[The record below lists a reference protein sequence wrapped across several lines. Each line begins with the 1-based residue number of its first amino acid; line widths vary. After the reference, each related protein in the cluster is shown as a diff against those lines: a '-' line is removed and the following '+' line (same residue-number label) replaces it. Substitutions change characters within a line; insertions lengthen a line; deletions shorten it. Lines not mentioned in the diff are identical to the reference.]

1 MSDVVPI
8 RRRAVMGHDPGGSI
22 PEPPEPPRTPGEDGR
37 HVVWVRAGQ
46 IDQAADEAVL
56 GLMGEGSPYFQRGES
71 LVREVRGMTRASTA
85 DGTSPKHPVPFL
97 ALANAPMLQDDL
109 ERTCRFMTRHE
120 AADTGEVRLRTV
132 ASPKALPAVIL
143 ARAGRLPVPPIRG
156 IAEVPLLHA
165 DGSIVAD
172 GYDAR
177 AQVLVVAP
185 GEWAAVP
192 ERPSD
197 ADAQAALAR
206 LDKVIAGF
214 PFVKDC
220 DRAVTIAAM
229 LSAVLRPTLPTCPAF
244 AWSAPVRGSG
254 KSKLADVC
262 AVIATGRTAPA
273 MSWPRQEDE
282 AEKRLAASVM
292 SGDAVILLDN
302 IETAL
307 RGDCLNSLLTQPTVS
322 LRILGRSQMLRVGA
336 ASLLLAT
343 GNNLILQGDLS
354 RRFLVAHLDPRDER
368 PELRQFAFDPVQFA
382 LTERGALVAA
392 LHTIARWGMRQRV
405 NLAPVG
411 SFEIW
416 SRRVRDP
423 LIALGL
429 ADCCE
434 VLADLH
440 KEDPEREAALEVLT
454 EWYSAFGAEEHT
466 VAAVIRGAIVT
477 DNHGN
482 LLKPALRDALDA
494 VAGGPGGVNPKRLG
508 KYLNRIKD
516 RVFEGHVMRRGAGSL
531 SAKVATWYVERSGV
545 SGVSG
550 VCSYSSGVKIE
561 KRVGTENTSG
571 NPETPGT
578 AEAYRAAKDRG
589 RFDDP
594 PF

>member
-1 MSDVVPI
+1 MTEVVPI
-8 RRRAVMGHDPGGSI
+8 KRRTITVPAG
-22 PEPPEPPRTPGEDGR
+22 PPLGPPDPPRADGGDAR

-46 IDQAADEAVL
+46 IDQAADEAVK
-56 GLMGEGSPYFQRGES
+56 GLMGEGSPYYQRGEC
-71 LVREVRGMTRASTA
+71 LVREVRGVARSKGAEAGGRAA
-85 DGTSPKHPVPFL
+85 PPFL
-97 ALANAPMLQDDL
+97 AMATGPMLQDDL
-109 ERTCRFMTRHE
+109 ERTCRFMTRQE
-120 AADTGEVRLRTV
+120 VPDASEVRLRTV
-132 ASPKALPAVIL
+132 SCPKSLPAVIL

-165 DGSIVAD
+165 DGALVAE
-172 GYDAR
+172 GYDPR
-177 AQVLVVAP
+177 AQVVVVAP
-185 GEWAAVP
+185 GHWPAVP
-192 ERPSD
+192 ARPSD
-197 ADAQAALAR
+197 ADAYAALERIDA
-206 LDKVIAGF
+206 VIAGF
-214 PFVKDC
+214 PFVKPC
-220 DRAVTIAAM
+220 DRAVTVAAM
-229 LSAVLRPTLPTCPAF
+229 LSAVLRPTLPACPAF

-322 LRILGRSQMLRVGA
+322 LRVLGRSQMLRVGA

-392 LHTIARWGMRQRV
+392 LHTIARWGMRQSV

-411 SFEIW
+411 SFETW

-423 LIALGL
+423 LVALGL

-434 VLADLH
+434 VLAELH
-440 KEDPEREAALEVLT
+440 KEDPEREAALELLT
-454 EWYSAFGAEEHT
+454 EWHKAFKTIEERSVAEIIR
-466 VAAVIRGAIVT
+466 AATASDRA
-477 DNHGN
+477 
-482 LLKPALRDALDA
+482 ALRDALDA
-494 VAGGPGGVNPKRLG
+494 VAGGPGGINPKRLG
-508 KYLNRIKD
+508 KYLTRIRD
-516 RVFEGHVMRRGAGSL
+516 RVFEGHVMRRGGGNL
-531 SAKVATWYVERSGV
+531 SDKVATWFVEGPGV

-550 VCSYSSGVKIE
+550 VCSYSSEKQQEIEGGVGIKPG
-561 KRVGTENTSG
+561 KPG
-571 NPETPGT
+571 NPG
-578 AEAYRAAKDRG
+578 ADRAYQAARDG
-589 RFDDP
+589 EGFDDP

>member
-1 MSDVVPI
+1 
-8 RRRAVMGHDPGGSI
+8 
-22 PEPPEPPRTPGEDGR
+22 
-37 HVVWVRAGQ
+37 
-46 IDQAADEAVL
+46 
-56 GLMGEGSPYFQRGES
+56 
-71 LVREVRGMTRASTA
+71 
-85 DGTSPKHPVPFL
+85 
-97 ALANAPMLQDDL
+97 
-109 ERTCRFMTRHE
+109 
-120 AADTGEVRLRTV
+120 
-132 ASPKALPAVIL
+132 
-143 ARAGRLPVPPIRG
+143 LPVPSVRG

-165 DGSIVAD
+165 DGSIVFD

-177 AQVLVVAP
+177 AQVVVVAP
-185 GEWAAVP
+185 GDWPHVP

-197 ADAQAALAR
+197 SDTEAALASV
-206 LDKVIAGF
+206 DAVIAAF

-220 DRAVTIAAM
+220 DRAVTVAAM
-229 LSAVLRPTLPTCPAF
+229 LSAVLRPTLPACPAF

-322 LRILGRSQMLRVGA
+322 LRVLGRSQMLRVGA

-411 SFEIW
+411 SFEVW

-423 LIALGL
+423 LVALGL

-440 KEDPEREAALEVLT
+440 KEDPEREAALEVLV
-454 EWYSAFGAEEHT
+454 EWRRAFSGIEMT
-466 VAAVIRGAIVT
+466 VAQVIRDAT
-477 DNHGN
+477 DD
-482 LLKPALRDALDA
+482 KKKALRDALDA
-494 VAGGPGGVNPKRLG
+494 VAGGPGGLSPKRLG
-508 KYLNRIKD
+508 KYLTRIKD
-516 RVFEGHVMRRGAGSL
+516 RVFDGHVMRRGAGNL
-531 SAKVATWYVERSGV
+531 TTKVATWYAEAPGV

-550 VCSYSSGVKIE
+550 VCSNSSEEHREIRDGI
-561 KRVGTENTSG
+561 GITSG
-571 NPETPGT
+571 NPETPE
-578 AEAYRAAKDRG
+578 AKAYRQARE
-589 RFDDP
+589 DDDV

>member
-1 MSDVVPI
+1 MTEAIPI
-8 RRRAVMGHDPGGSI
+8 RRRSITVPAMPGGAQGT
-22 PEPPEPPRTPGEDGR
+22 PPEPPRAEGGDSR

-46 IDQAADEAVL
+46 IDQAADEAVR
-56 GLMGEGSPYFQRGES
+56 GLMGDGSPYYQRGEC
-71 LVREVRGMTRASTA
+71 LVREVRGVARSAGADASRAT
-85 DGTSPKHPVPFL
+85 PPFL
-97 ALANAPMLQDDL
+97 AIATAPMLQDDL
-109 ERTCRFMTRHE
+109 ERTCRFMTRQE
-120 AADTGEVRLRTV
+120 VPDASEVRLRTV
-132 ASPKALPAVIL
+132 ACPKSLPAVIL

-165 DGSIVAD
+165 DGTLVAD
-172 GYDAR
+172 GYDPR
-177 AQVLVVAP
+177 AQVVVVAP
-185 GEWAAVP
+185 GHWPAVP
-192 ERPSD
+192 EQPSD
-197 ADAQAALAR
+197 EEAAEALAR
-206 LDKVIAGF
+206 IDAVIAGF

-220 DRAVTIAAM
+220 DRAVIVAGM
-229 LSAVLRPTLPTCPAF
+229 LSAVLRPTLPACPGF
-244 AWSAPVRGSG
+244 ACSSPVRGSG

-302 IETAL
+302 IETPL

-322 LRILGRSQMLRVGA
+322 LRVLGRSQMLRVGA

-411 SFEIW
+411 SFETW

-423 LIALGL
+423 LVALGL

-440 KEDPEREAALEVLT
+440 KEDPEREAALELLT
-454 EWYSAFGAEEHT
+454 EWGRSFREIEEQS
-466 VAAVIRGAIVT
+466 VADVIRHATQG
-477 DNHGN
+477 GG
-482 LLKPALRDALDA
+482 KPALRDALDA
-494 VAGGPGGVNPKRLG
+494 VAGGPGGINPKRLG
-508 KYLNRIKD
+508 KYLSRIRD
-516 RVFEGHVMRRGAGSL
+516 RMFDGYVMRRGGGSL
-531 SAKVATWYVERSGV
+531 SAKVATWYVERPGV

-550 VCSYSSGVKIE
+550 VSSYSSEKQEEKEGGVGIKPG
-561 KRVGTENTSG
+561 KPG
-571 NPETPGT
+571 NPGS
-578 AEAYRAAKDRG
+578 AGAYRAARDG
-589 RFDDP
+589 EGFDDV

>member
-1 MSDVVPI
+1 MTDVVPI
-8 RRRAVMGHDPGGSI
+8 KRRAVAVPPLGAVPA
-22 PEPPEPPRTPGEDGR
+22 EPPDPPRAPGEDAR

-46 IDQAADEAVL
+46 IDQTADEAVQ
-56 GLMGEGSPYFQRGES
+56 GLMGEGSPYFQRGEC
-71 LVREVRGMTRASTA
+71 LVREVRGFIRPPAFA
-85 DGTSPKHPVPFL
+85 GGTPRPVAPFL
-97 ALANAPMLQDDL
+97 GPATVPMLHDDL
-109 ERTCRFMTRHE
+109 ERTCRFITRHE
-120 AADTGEVRLRTV
+120 VVETGEVRLRTV
-132 ASPKALPAVIL
+132 SCPKPLPAVIL
-143 ARAGRLPVPPIRG
+143 SRAGRLPVPPIRG

-165 DGSIVAD
+165 DGTLVMD
-172 GYDAR
+172 GYDPR

-185 GEWAAVP
+185 GEWPEVP

-197 ADAQAALAR
+197 ADAEAALSRIDA
-206 LDKVIAGF
+206 VISGF

-220 DRAVTIAAM
+220 DRAVTVAAM
-229 LSAVLRPTLPTCPAF
+229 ISAVLRPTLPACPAF

-322 LRILGRSQMLRVGA
+322 LRVLGRSQMLRVGA

-392 LHTIARWGMRQRV
+392 LHTIARWGIRQRV

-411 SFEIW
+411 SFEVW

-423 LIALGL
+423 LVALGL

-440 KEDPEREAALEVLT
+440 KEDPEREAALEVLA
-454 EWYSAFGAEEHT
+454 EWRGTFDGAEQT
-466 VAAVIRGAIVT
+466 VAAVIRTAAT
-477 DNHGN
+477 DD
-482 LLKPALRDALDA
+482 KKKALRDALDA
-494 VAGGPGGVNPKRLG
+494 VAGGPGGLSPKRLG
-508 KYLNRIKD
+508 KYLTRIKD
-516 RVFEGHVMRRGAGSL
+516 RMFDGHVMRRGAGNL
-531 SAKVATWYVERSGV
+531 SSKVATWYVEAPGV

-550 VCSYSSGVKIE
+550 VCSTSSEEHKETRGGVRK
-561 KRVGTENTSG
+561 TSG
-571 NPETPGT
+571 NPETPV
-578 AEAYRAAKDRG
+578 AKAYRQARE
-589 RFDDP
+589 DDDV